1 MRYNN
6 TCRFFCYRIRIGL
19 DVSVMRAGRQICPND
34 DVSGVRFT
42 TCDPRN
48 RCRVQNRITG
58 DTILITITAGV
69 EAGSLGFTATGG
81 ELFSL
86 LSFSR

>member
-1 MRYNN
+1 MQTKNN
-6 TCRFFCYRIRIGL
+6 ITTLRENSLGG
-19 DVSVMRAGRQICPND
+19 GRQISPND